1 MVLNS
6 FKSKI
11 FAVPLF
17 ESTRHPGMLG
27 LRPSNFTLHLE
38 ILTPKQTFQRL
49 RISFAQKSW

>member
-11 FAVPLF
+11 FPVPLV

-27 LRPSNFTLHLE
+27 LHPSNFTLHLE